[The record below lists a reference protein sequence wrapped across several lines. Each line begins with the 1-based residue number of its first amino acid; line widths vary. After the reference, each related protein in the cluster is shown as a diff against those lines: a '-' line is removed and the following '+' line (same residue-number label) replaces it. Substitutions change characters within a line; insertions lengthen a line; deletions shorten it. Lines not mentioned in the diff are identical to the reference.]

1 MPIDLV
7 AQPLGKRVAQE
18 IRAEMARQG
27 ISQVALAEALGRNQT
42 YVSYRLTCKKSL
54 TLDEIE
60 IIADILRVRVD
71 RLFPFDSASAI
82 PRSRRVAS

>member
-7 AQPLGKRVAQE
+7 AEPLSKRVAQE

-42 YVSYRLTCKKSL
+42 YVSYRLTCKKPLS
-54 TLDEIE
+54 LDEVE
-60 IIADILRVRVD
+60 VIADILRVRVE
-71 RLFPFDSASAI
+71 RLFPFDLPLRQRRAAS
-82 PRSRRVAS
+82 